1 MSNDFCPPGEPADG
15 WRVELPSGEVA
26 PVAVVVKENYQRDSR
41 GDARPLRTLDTVTA
55 TVTVPAPAAASGA
68 CEMRGVDSCVRWAL
82 AKLAEQFA
90 KAGWRV
96 SILAPGE
103 PSRAEAVQRAREL
116 LALSERHREAW
127 EASFRMSLSDPL
139 FNDPPPDV
147 AEAYLRIAGNR
158 PGGHGPLERA
168 AREELGPLWPGWQ
181 ERAESAYAALA
192 KVCAA
197 TGAEFIV
204 PETAA
209 DALVA
214 KFAEAGAAA
223 EKSERERLLDLAAH
237 NEEARKWGAREEE
250 LINAAFADLAAG
262 KAEPLR
268 AALVHALGYCHEAAD
283 QTVMCPECDAAWW
296 DVPEDIDENWHAP
309 RCKLFAA
316 RVLVGLAVDVT
327 HPREPREAGEH
338 DWKPDGPR
346 PDDRTPAEKARDA
359 ILAGWFGRLA
369 RLGYAD
375 APKDVPEHLWMRAIH
390 AVIDRLP
397 RPATGPYAL
406 GGPASPTSSP
416 EVVPRDSE
424 GRPL

>member
-1 MSNDFCPPGEPADG
+1 MSNDFCPPGEPSEG

-41 GDARPLRTLDTVTA
+41 GDARPMRMFDTVTA
-55 TVTVPAPAAASGA
+55 TVTVPAPSATGGS

-82 AKLAEQFA
+82 AKLAGEFA
-90 KAGWRV
+90 SKGWRV
-96 SILAPGE
+96 SVLAPGE

-116 LALSERHREAW
+116 LAISERFREAW
-127 EASFRMSLSDPL
+127 RRAWDHVL
-139 FNDPPPDV
+139 NDPFLNSGDPG
-147 AEAYLRIAGNR
+147 ATEAYHRIAGR
-158 PGGHGPLERA
+158 TVCGHGGLESA
-168 AREELGPLWPGWQ
+168 ARKELGPLWSGWQ
-181 ERAESAYAALA
+181 DRAEYAFEALG

-197 TGAEFIV
+197 AGVKFTD
-204 PETAA
+204 TDSAA
-209 DALVA
+209 NALVA
-214 KFAEAGAAA
+214 SIASLRAAA

-237 NEEARKWGAREEE
+237 NDEGRKWAAREEA
-250 LINAAFADLAAG
+250 LIDAAFADLAAG

-268 AALVHALGYCHEAAD
+268 AALVHALGYCHEPAD
-283 QTVMCPECDAAWW
+283 QTVMCPECNAAWW
-296 DVPEDIDENWHAP
+296 GVPEDIDENWHAP
-309 RCKLFAA
+309 GCKLFAA
-316 RVLVGLAVDVT
+316 RVLVDLAVDVT

-346 PDDRTPAEKARDA
+346 PDDRSPAEKLRDV
-359 ILAGWFGRLA
+359 ILDGWFRRLA
-369 RLGYAD
+369 RLGFAD
-375 APKDVPEHLWMRAIH
+375 VPKGVPEHLWMRAVH

-406 GGPASPTSSP
+406 GGPASPASSP